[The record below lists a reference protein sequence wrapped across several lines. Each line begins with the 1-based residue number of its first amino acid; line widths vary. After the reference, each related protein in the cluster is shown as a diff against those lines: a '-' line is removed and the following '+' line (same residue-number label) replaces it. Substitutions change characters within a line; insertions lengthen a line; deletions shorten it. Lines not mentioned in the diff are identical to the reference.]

1 MSEKESIAS
10 KSPPNRGR
18 LNDRF
23 VRTVKPEAKRK
34 LHWDAESW
42 REYWSSLFV
51 LDNPEPNER
60 LLDGLQKA
68 GLP

>member
-1 MSEKESIAS
+1 M
-10 KSPPNRGR
+10 
-18 LNDRF
+18 NDRF

-42 REYWSSLFV
+42 WEYWSSLFV
-51 LDNPEPNER
+51 FNDPEPNNR
-60 LLDGLQKA
+60 LLGGLRKA